1 MQKNREFIKRQSAQ
15 AMLEFALILPLLLF
29 IILGIFAFGHFMFV
43 YSVTASASREAA
55 RYGAAV
61 GLSENNQLRFEDC
74 QAIRAAAMRVG
85 SFGGLTENNIKIY
98 YYDETTSTPPA
109 DPIANTAH
117 QIARCQDGA
126 NNNLN
131 TISYIG
137 NNTVGLGDRIEV
149 RLFVN
154 YVPLVPFVNLPSFP
168 VNSSSV
174 RTILRNVTVGTA
186 APAGNPGGGGNPGL
200 SDVTM
205 TGSTF
210 DTYLVGQDIVVD
222 WTLTE
227 TDGNNDPTGTVTA
240 SVPLW
245 DGGNHSTSN
254 TCTLAAATSGTCT
267 ITGGADWAGS
277 MNVVISYPGDAN
289 FNGATVTIPI
299 NVRYA
304 TNTTLTR
311 VYSTPPPDPNNPPPS
326 ESLVFEPVTFRINVT
341 RVPGYSVGTQVES
354 PQGTVNLYDAGN
366 TLLGSVPVT
375 LSSDWWVTNNTL
387 EVSFSTPGAKV
398 LHATFDPSS
407 GGNANL
413 YYGSTSANL
422 NHTVTST
429 YYPVLVVT
437 APQTA
442 VVNQQVNVVVSFTPA
457 SIQAGFPT
465 GRVIITD
472 TTSGNVQE
480 GTLSNGTVTIPMSM
494 AMPDAQGRLHNLRA
508 SYLGDVNYYPDDENF
523 NITVYKGST
532 KVRMTGPSPR
542 PASGQGQFVQFTY
555 TVEAVSPAVALT
567 GQPSG
572 GTVTLTT
579 NDGGTIRTCTGPAP
593 SGSCSIRFTTT
604 GNKLVTA
611 AYDGVNDPNFNPST
625 PDASIDTVTQPVV
638 ACAVF
643 THAGF
648 VTASPGPY
656 FYFDLVNANSAIT
669 IRSVEITWPN
679 QVGTNVYLGQAHKIP
694 ITTAGQGT
702 TPAFNCQ
709 NNGTNTCL
717 WERGNQQ
724 NVIAPFCISNNPTG
738 RCTAGVPVNAFWQ
751 SPQDQPYLDP
761 IPATSHYRFLFTVLS
776 AMANGQYTVRV
787 TYDSTPASACTY
799 ADYTSTR

>member
-1 MQKNREFIKRQSAQ
+1 
-15 AMLEFALILPLLLF
+15 MLEFALILPLLLF

-74 QAIRAAAMRVG
+74 QAIRASAMRVG

-117 QIARCQDGA
+117 QIARCQDGS

-168 VNSSSV
+168 VNSTSV

-186 APAGNPGGGGNPGL
+186 APAGNPGGGGNPSL

-227 TDGNNDPTGTVTA
+227 TDGDHDPTGVVTA
-240 SVPLW
+240 TVPLW

-254 TCTLAAATSGTCT
+254 TCTLAVATSGTCT

-277 MNVVISYPGDAN
+277 MNVVIAYPGDEN
-289 FNGATVTIPI
+289 FNGSTVTIPI
-299 NVRYA
+299 TVRYA
-304 TNTTLTR
+304 TSTTLTR

-341 RVPGYSVGTQVES
+341 RVPGYSVGTQVVS

-375 LSSDWWVTNNTL
+375 LSSDWWVTDNTL
-387 EVSFSTPGAKV
+387 EVSFSSPGVKV
-398 LHATFDPSS
+398 LHATFAPSV
-407 GGNANL
+407 GGNGDL
-413 YYGSTSANL
+413 FYGSNSDNF

-465 GRVIITD
+465 GRVVITD
-472 TTSGNVQE
+472 ITSGNVQE

-542 PASGQGQFVQFTY
+542 PPSGQGQFVTFTY
-555 TVEAVSPAVALT
+555 TVEAVSPAVALA

-572 GTVTLTT
+572 GTVTLTS

-593 SGSCSIRFTTT
+593 SGSCSIRFMTT
-604 GNKLVTA
+604 GNKSVTA
-611 AYDGVNDPNFNPST
+611 AYDGLNDPNFNPST
-625 PDASIDTVTQPVV
+625 PDASMDTVTQPVV

-643 THAGF
+643 THSGF
-648 VTASPGPY
+648 ITASPGPY
-656 FYFDLVNANSAIT
+656 FYFDLVNADSSIT
-669 IRSVEITWPN
+669 VKSVEITWPN

-717 WERGNQQ
+717 WARGNQQ
-724 NVIAPFCISNNPTG
+724 NVVSPVCIGDAT
-738 RCTAGVPVNAFWQ
+738 RCTSGVPVYAFFT
-751 SPQDQPYLDP
+751 SPQQQPHQNP
-761 IPATSHYRFLFTVLS
+761 IAANSHYRFLFTVLS
-776 AMANGQYTVRV
+776 AMANGQYTIRV
-787 TYDSTPASACTY
+787 NYDSTPASACTY
-799 ADYTSTR
+799 VDYTSTR